1 MRIVVLFLVLALSV
15 LVWGRVLTGK
25 YERRWK
31 RKGSQVGEIIGGGVG
46 NAVGTPASAAF
57 CTVTGGDLGTR
68 TGRSGLAAGARIS
81 GEYLGGHYGGKT
93 GGFAGR
99 QVRQVEQNRQA
110 GPSDRQEKEKRRGPQ
125 AHDPPLYSGREYQQ
139 VRNLTRTVSS
149 LALLERSPFVVKPP
163 ATKKPRAF
171 GRLAN
176 KFKKSAAPTASSKA
190 TATERPA

>member
-99 QVRQVEQNRQA
+99 QAQA
-110 GPSDRQEKEKRRGPQ
+110 TAKKRKKEEARK
-125 AHDPPLYSGREYQQ
+125 HTTPPLYSGREYQQ

>member
-46 NAVGTPASAAF
+46 NAVGTAASAAF
-57 CTVTGGDLGTR
+57 GTVTGGDLGTR

-110 GPSDRQEKEKRRGPQ
+110 GLSDRQEKEKRRGPQ
-125 AHDPPLYSGREYQQ
+125 AHDPPSIH
-139 VRNLTRTVSS
+139 S
-149 LALLERSPFVVKPP
+149 LALLERSPFVAKPP